1 MAAATGVAMNR
12 GGWTFLCGA
21 LLAVWLVT
29 PTETLD
35 VTIFASPKK
44 VLVEDD
50 VFLECKITGSQT
62 LDLSNVGVQWT
73 GPQNQ
78 EIFIFNGGIFTP
90 KRQGA
95 KMSQNKL
102 QEGDASLHLTN
113 IQLDEEGKYTCIVF
127 VTPEKV
133 EKSSILQV
141 SARPTVR
148 LSPSEI
154 DILIGSEGSV
164 SCNVTEFYPQDLQ
177 LSWQKIPNKG
187 PKEPQELK
195 HDICTG
201 AFITNTDRTFSI
213 SSRVTIKPTLDD
225 DGDVYRCVVTH
236 RSVLPDGLS
245 QESKLIVTELEKP
258 STHGAVAA
266 SVIATLLACVI
277 LFIFGLCYW
286 YKIKGV
292 APEIIECNMPN
303 IFRHLEETTIS
314 YKVNRFRPWEIKI
327 DLILKRRDQ
336 IERTIFEW
344 CSPENKTRLVSK
356 SNTHEV
362 CLLVNGCQEDPSF
375 RPLIPEICT
384 NKDGTFRVRCDV
396 KIYPDLFR
404 DNEAELTF
412 HVHHKAIAQPALKV
426 VKLDVKGVPPKVS
439 NIVVPFLILHNE
451 LVALT
456 CSINGFKP
464 RPLKIRW
471 QQKGKND
478 ELKEIVGFD
487 QNNRT
492 VVPTDNGT
500 KRKCNHHISEA
511 EYEDKS
517 CGITSVLVIMP
528 DILQDQGTEYICEVQ
543 HECTGSVARKSI
555 TLIITATPKLDKI
568 TYGAEKPVAGEP
580 MTLYCRIHSFYPNN
594 IRVTWLKNNEEMI
607 EESEESES
615 TLGNDGLYYLTS
627 SVKCI
632 PTRADV
638 GKKFRCQVE
647 HETLLQTLEVD
658 WELDQLVSAPKVT
671 EVIADPAHP
680 EVGKPVTLSCKA
692 FDFFPKDSQIFWF
705 KGFEKTNDGVETD
718 DIQLNSAGLYSRWSK
733 RTFIPTYLDHG
744 KEFKMQ
750 ILHSE
755 TSNKPV
761 SSSHFLKIMG
771 IPSVEDIKFDPPD
784 SMYGTDLTLICNVS
798 NFYPQAIETFW
809 RKNGKQV
816 VSGMTVKGPV
826 REENGCF
833 RLTSH
838 LQIKTTAENFD
849 EEFSFHVN
857 HIQLKVPIT
866 KTTFLTC
873 PALSPTLS
881 AIKVGPAFPDVS
893 QPIIL
898 SVSLTSYAPAPVQ
911 VKWFKNEKPFLGV
924 INRPSPVIA
933 DDSLFSS
940 IASIEFIAAEDDHG
954 SLFRCEVL
962 HAATKKIQE
971 KNLKLLLQDG
981 NDKDGTNE
989 NKAPDEDEEVSQ
1001 ITCQT
1006 KCPRAGQPVTIS
1018 CTVKGTTVDDAHITW
1033 YRDVYPFEDMSC
1045 IANTPFKTGVGFTTA
1060 LTYTPKQEDHN
1071 CQFQVDVITEM
1082 DPICR
1087 YFRLKLS

>member
-1 MAAATGVAMNR
+1 N
-12 GGWTFLCGA
+12 
-21 LLAVWLVT
+21 
-29 PTETLD
+29 
-35 VTIFASPKK
+35 
-44 VLVEDD
+44 VLVKDD
-50 VFLECKITGSQT
+50 VFLECNITGYSSQP

-78 EIFIFNGGIFTP
+78 EIYVFNGGEFSL

-95 KMSQNKL
+95 YMSESKL

-113 IQLDEEGKYTCIVF
+113 IQFDDDGKYTCTVF

-133 EKSSILQV
+133 EKSSNLQV
-141 SARPTVR
+141 SARPVVN
-148 LSPSEI
+148 LSTSE
-154 DILIGSEGSV
+154 ILIGSEGSV
-164 SCNVTEFYPQDLQ
+164 SCNVTEFYPKDLE
-177 LSWQKIPNKG
+177 LRWEKIPNKG

-195 HDICTG
+195 DDICTG
-201 AFITNTDRTFSI
+201 ASITNIDRTFSI
-213 SSRVTIKPTLDD
+213 SSRVRIKPTLDD

-236 RSVLPDGLS
+236 RSVPDSIS
-245 QESKLIVTELEKP
+245 QESKLIVT
-258 STHGAVAA
+258 
-266 SVIATLLACVI
+266 
-277 LFIFGLCYW
+277 
-286 YKIKGV
+286 V
-292 APEIIECNMPN
+292 APEIPECNMPS
-303 IFRHLEETTIS
+303 IIRHLEETIVS
-314 YKVNRFRPWEIKI
+314 YQVNRFRPWNIKI
-327 DLILKRRDQ
+327 DLILKRREDQ
-336 IERTIFEW
+336 IQRKIFEW
-344 CSPENKTRLVSK
+344 CSPENKTLSK
-356 SNTHEV
+356 SKSDEV
-362 CLLVNGCQEDPSF
+362 HLLINGCQEDPSF
-375 RPLIPEICT
+375 QPLKPKICT

-412 HVHHKAIAQPALKV
+412 CVHHKAIAQPALTV

-517 CGITSVLVIMP
+517 YGINSVLVIMP

-543 HECTGSVARKSI
+543 HECTGSVERKSI
-555 TLIITATPKLDKI
+555 TLNITAPPKLDKI
-568 TYGAEKPVAGEP
+568 TYGAKKPVAGEP

-615 TLGNDGLYYLTS
+615 TRGNDGLYYLTS

-647 HETLLQTLEVD
+647 HETLIQTLEVD

-671 EVIADPAHP
+671 EVIADPVHP

-692 FDFFPKDSQIFWF
+692 FNFFPKDNQIFWF
-705 KGFEKTNDGVETD
+705 KGFEKTKDGVETD
-718 DIQLNSAGLYSRWSK
+718 DIQLN
-733 RTFIPTYLDHG
+733 
-744 KEFKMQ
+744 
-750 ILHSE
+750 
-755 TSNKPV
+755 N
-761 SSSHFLKIMG
+761 
-771 IPSVEDIKFDPPD
+771 
-784 SMYGTDLTLICNVS
+784 
-798 NFYPQAIETFW
+798 
-809 RKNGKQV
+809 
-816 VSGMTVKGPV
+816 
-826 REENGCF
+826 
-833 RLTSH
+833 
-838 LQIKTTAENFD
+838 
-849 EEFSFHVN
+849 
-857 HIQLKVPIT
+857 
-866 KTTFLTC
+866 
-873 PALSPTLS
+873 
-881 AIKVGPAFPDVS
+881 
-893 QPIIL
+893 
-898 SVSLTSYAPAPVQ
+898 
-911 VKWFKNEKPFLGV
+911 
-924 INRPSPVIA
+924 
-933 DDSLFSS
+933 
-940 IASIEFIAAEDDHG
+940 
-954 SLFRCEVL
+954 
-962 HAATKKIQE
+962 
-971 KNLKLLLQDG
+971 G
-981 NDKDGTNE
+981 NDEDGTYE
-989 NKAPDEDEEVSQ
+989 NIAPDEDEEVSQ

-1006 KCPRAGQPVTIS
+1006 KCPRAGQPVTVS

-1060 LTYTPKQEDHN
+1060 LTYTPKQEDDN
-1071 CQFQVDVITEM
+1071 CLFQVDVITEM

>member
-1 MAAATGVAMNR
+1 
-12 GGWTFLCGA
+12 
-21 LLAVWLVT
+21 
-29 PTETLD
+29 
-35 VTIFASPKK
+35 
-44 VLVEDD
+44 
-50 VFLECKITGSQT
+50 
-62 LDLSNVGVQWT
+62 
-73 GPQNQ
+73 
-78 EIFIFNGGIFTP
+78 
-90 KRQGA
+90 
-95 KMSQNKL
+95 MSESKL

-113 IQLDEEGKYTCIVF
+113 IQFDDDGKYTCTVF

-133 EKSSILQV
+133 EKSSNLQV
-141 SARPTVR
+141 SARPVVN
-148 LSPSEI
+148 LSTSE
-154 DILIGSEGSV
+154 ILIGSEGSV
-164 SCNVTEFYPQDLQ
+164 SCNVTEFYPKDLE
-177 LSWQKIPNKG
+177 LRWEKIPNKG

-195 HDICTG
+195 DDICTG
-201 AFITNTDRTFSI
+201 ASITNIDRTFSI
-213 SSRVTIKPTLDD
+213 SSRVRIKPTLDD

-236 RSVLPDGLS
+236 RSVPDSIS

-258 STHGAVAA
+258 SIRGAVAA
-266 SVIATLLACVI
+266 SVFATLLACVI
-277 LFIFGLCYW
+277 LFFVGKYYW

-292 APEIIECNMPN
+292 APEIPECNMPS
-303 IFRHLEETTIS
+303 IIRHLEETIVS
-314 YKVNRFRPWEIKI
+314 YQVNRFRPWNIKI
-327 DLILKRRDQ
+327 DLILKRREDQ
-336 IERTIFEW
+336 IQRKIFEW
-344 CSPENKTRLVSK
+344 CSPENKTLSK
-356 SNTHEV
+356 SKSDEV
-362 CLLVNGCQEDPSF
+362 HLLINGCQEDPSF
-375 RPLIPEICT
+375 QPLKPKICT

-412 HVHHKAIAQPALKV
+412 CVHHKAIAQPALTV

-517 CGITSVLVIMP
+517 YGINSVLVIMP

-543 HECTGSVARKSI
+543 HECTGSVERKSI
-555 TLIITATPKLDKI
+555 TLNITAPPKLDKI
-568 TYGAEKPVAGEP
+568 TYGAKKPVAGEP

-615 TLGNDGLYYLTS
+615 TRGNDGLYYLTS

-647 HETLLQTLEVD
+647 HETLIQTLEVD

-671 EVIADPAHP
+671 EVIADPVHP

-692 FDFFPKDSQIFWF
+692 FNFFPKDNQIFWF
-705 KGFEKTNDGVETD
+705 KGFEKTKDGVETD
-718 DIQLNSAGLYSRWSK
+718 DIQLNSTGLYSQWSK
-733 RTFIPTYLDHG
+733 RIFIPTYLDHG

-784 SMYGTDLTLICNVS
+784 AVYGTDITLICNVS

-809 RKNGKQV
+809 RKRGKQI
-816 VSGMTVKGPV
+816 VKGITFKGPM

-833 RLTSH
+833 QLTSH
-838 LQIKTTAENFD
+838 LQIKATAQDFD

-857 HIQLKVPIT
+857 HVQLKVPIT
-866 KTTFLTC
+866 KTTFLTF

-881 AIKVGPAFPDVS
+881 AIKVDPACPDVD

-898 SVSLTSYAPAPVQ
+898 SVLLTSYAPAPVQ
-911 VKWFKNEKPFLGV
+911 VKWFKNGKPCPGI
-924 INRPSPVIA
+924 INSPSPVIA

-940 IASIEFIAAEDDHG
+940 VASIQFIAAEHDHG
-954 SLFRCEVL
+954 SLIRCEVL
-962 HAATKKIQE
+962 HAATKEIQE
-971 KNLKLLLQDG
+971 KNLKLLLKDG
-981 NDKDGTNE
+981 NDEDGTYE
-989 NKAPDEDEEVSQ
+989 NIAPDEDEEVSQ

-1006 KCPRAGQPVTIS
+1006 KCPRAGQPVTVS

-1060 LTYTPKQEDHN
+1060 LTYTPKQEDDN
-1071 CQFQVDVITEM
+1071 CLFQVDVITEM